1 MTIHVPAPQGTEAWK
16 QQRVGKVTASRVAD
30 VVAKTKKGWSAS
42 RENYMNELIAERLT
56 GVPTPH
62 YVTPEMRW
70 GTEKEPE
77 ACIAYEFH
85 ADVEVDKTG
94 FVDHPEIVNSGA
106 SPDGLIGDVGMVEF
120 KCPTT
125 TTHVNTI
132 LSDEIPAD
140 HQTQM
145 MWQMACKPERQYCD
159 FASFDPRVPERVKLF
174 VKRLPR
180 DEARIAELTKLVA
193 EFIGELEAKLAKLMA
208 LCGQDK
214 IVIAPSIIPESVVDV
229 IAPTPAAGSL
239 KDRVAKA
246 ETQIATTR
254 RPEPVQLTLPS
265 VPERPTFVC
274 RNFELF
280 Q

>member
-1 MTIHVPAPQGTEAWK
+1 MSIHVPAPQGTEAWK
-16 QQRVGKVTASRVAD
+16 MERLGKVTASRVAD
-30 VVAKTKKGWSAS
+30 VIARTKKGWSTS

-56 GVPTPH
+56 GVPVPH
-62 YVTPEMRW
+62 HVTPEMRW

-94 FVDHPEIVNSGA
+94 FVDHPELDAGA
-106 SPDGLIGDVGMVEF
+106 SPDRLVGDDGLVEF

-132 LSDEIPAD
+132 LADEIPED

-145 MWQMACKPERQYCD
+145 MWQMGCTGRQWCD
-159 FASFDPRVPERVKLF
+159 FASFDPRVPERVKLY
-174 VKRLPR
+174 VKRLMR
-180 DEARIAELTKLVA
+180 DDAKIAELTQLVA
-193 EFIGELEAKLAKLMA
+193 DFIGELEAKLARIMA
-208 LCGQDK
+208 VTGQSE
-214 IVIAPSIIPESVVDV
+214 IVLAAPSIVPE
-229 IAPTPAAGSL
+229 PTPDVAVSA
-239 KDRVAKA
+239 KDRVANA
-246 ETQIATTR
+246 ERQIATSER
-254 RPEPVQLTLPS
+254 NIPSEPIQLTLPS

-280 Q
+280 N